1 VFDVEPEPLVVGGED
16 AYSATV
22 VFDVAEA
29 IVETPPGSG
38 NYLMKPTAI
47 RVINEAA
54 DLDD

>member
-1 VFDVEPEPLVVGGED
+1 MFDVEPEPLVVGGED
-16 AYSATV
+16 AYSLTV